1 MRFGVFPDYYTT
13 QHAHALKKAK
23 RSGHAERSE
32 ERVVRRSAPTSA
44 IQPARMPETPKPS
57 AAAMPSAVEK
67 GSSGRGSPPT
77 TAIQLARAPK
87 KAKPSATARPIAAEK
102 EGSGGVP
109 RLRHNTARPRAELS
123 QAQWRSGAK
132 RRKRFRGFPL
142 TATLHASLFVRDLAT
157 IVP

>member
-44 IQPARMPETPKPS
+44 IQPARMPETLKPS
-57 AAAMPSAVEK
+57 AAAIPSAVEK
-67 GSSGRGSPPT
+67 GSSGVSPDYGYT
-77 TAIQLARAPK
+77 TRTRAK
-87 KAKPSATARPIAAEK
+87 KGQAERNGQADRSGK
-102 EGSGGVP
+102 GGLGGVP

-132 RRKRFRGFPL
+132 RRRRFRGFPL

-157 IVP
+157 IAP